1 MTIPVRM
8 IQMADPSLNNGEIH
22 AIRDVL
28 NSGILAQGPVVA
40 EFEEQFATLIGV
52 KHAIAVNSGTA
63 ALHTALLAA
72 GVSEGDEVI
81 TTPFSFIATANAIVY
96 CGAKPV
102 FADIDKSTFNIDPS
116 LIRDKITPKTRAVLV
131 VHLYGQPCDMVEIT
145 KICSEND
152 LVLIEDAC
160 QAHRAEYQ
168 GRRVG
173 SFGLGCF
180 SFYPT
185 KNMTTGEGGII
196 TTSDAKVAE
205 KARSMRSHG
214 QSERYLHESLGY
226 NYRMTDIT
234 AAIGICQLKKIY
246 EATQRRIANAM
257 FLTKAIQQIEGLVPP
272 AIAPERTQVF
282 HQYTIRITDDF
293 ELSRDALKDKLLQKG
308 IITGIYY
315 PLPIYQQ
322 PLYQKRGYN
331 DHLPVSEKAVREV
344 LSLPVH
350 PRVSELDLEFI
361 VQGLRDV

>member
-1 MTIPVRM
+1 M
-8 IQMADPSLNNGEIH
+8 NNGYG
-22 AIRDVL
+22 RRSWV
-28 NSGILAQGPVVA
+28 
-40 EFEEQFATLIGV
+40 
-52 KHAIAVNSGTA
+52 
-63 ALHTALLAA
+63 TALAVALSLASTVAAAAQETDGRWTAFYGSWEPVDETVDRGVLCVRPEA
-72 GVSEGDEVI
+72 GGVELY
-81 TTPFSFIATANAIVY
+81 T
-96 CGAKPV
+96 
-102 FADIDKSTFNIDPS
+102 
-116 LIRDKITPKTRAVLV
+116 V
-131 VHLYGQPCDMVEIT
+131 VD
-145 KICSEND
+145 
-152 LVLIEDAC
+152 
-160 QAHRAEYQ
+160 
-168 GRRVG
+168 
-173 SFGLGCF
+173 
-180 SFYPT
+180 
-185 KNMTTGEGGII
+185 GII

-272 AIAPERTQVF
+272 AIAPERTHVF